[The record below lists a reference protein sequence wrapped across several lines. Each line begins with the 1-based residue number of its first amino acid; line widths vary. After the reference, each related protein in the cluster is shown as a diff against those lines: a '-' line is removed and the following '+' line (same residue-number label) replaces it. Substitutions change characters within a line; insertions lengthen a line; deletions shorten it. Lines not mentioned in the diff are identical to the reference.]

1 MEAAHRQGV
10 RAGAPSCQGSVF
22 TLLKALRTPHLGVFR
37 EVSPAR
43 AVDHIPLC
51 PVHEAPCR
59 SLEHVVSFRRHP
71 IARRCDVSLLR
82 EPYVVLPLD
91 KGANWA
97 QRRSTTRRSPHRAWQ
112 PSCSTA
118 LAVSTPL
125 HPPQGDAARNW
136 SQSSHHTSK
145 NLLGPPVLSPY
156 FNWKWLS
163 PLGFAVPR

>member
-1 MEAAHRQGV
+1 MLCKQW
-10 RAGAPSCQGSVF
+10 
-22 TLLKALRTPHLGVFR
+22 
-37 EVSPAR
+37 SPAR

-97 QRRSTTRRSPHRAWQ
+97 QRRSTTRRSPHRASERGSPAAHLHLLSALPYTRLRETPHGIGLRALTTPPRIYSVLQ
-112 PSCSTA
+112 YSLPTSTGNGYPHSA
-118 LAVSTPL
+118 
-125 HPPQGDAARNW
+125 
-136 SQSSHHTSK
+136 SQFLDK
-145 NLLGPPVLSPY
+145 PCI
-156 FNWKWLS
+156 
-163 PLGFAVPR
+163 

>member
-1 MEAAHRQGV
+1 MLCKQW
-10 RAGAPSCQGSVF
+10 
-22 TLLKALRTPHLGVFR
+22 
-37 EVSPAR
+37 SPAR

-97 QRRSTTRRSPHRAWQ
+97 QRRSTTRRSPHRASVAAQ
-112 PSCSTA
+112 LLTCTCCQHSPTPASGRRRTE
-118 LAVSTPL
+118 LVSE
-125 HPPQGDAARNW
+125 
-136 SQSSHHTSK
+136 
-145 NLLGPPVLSPY
+145 LSPHLQESTRSSST
-156 FNWKWLS
+156 LS
-163 PLGFAVPR
+163 LLQLEMAIPTRLRSS